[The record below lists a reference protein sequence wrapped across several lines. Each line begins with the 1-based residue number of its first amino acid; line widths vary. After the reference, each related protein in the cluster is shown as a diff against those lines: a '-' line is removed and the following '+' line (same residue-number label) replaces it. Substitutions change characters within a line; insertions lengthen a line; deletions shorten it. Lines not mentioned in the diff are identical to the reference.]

1 MTEWLTAF
9 AAAAGTIMV
18 YMAVRRFYRRFPYP
32 FTLPIV
38 TGTITIVLVLLITD
52 ISYSTYMTGGQW
64 IERLL
69 GPAVVALALPLY
81 KQREILKKYALPLTA
96 GVSVGAVSGVVSGY
110 FPSKW
115 LGINDELIATVL
127 PKSVTTP
134 VAMDIADTAGGI
146 PAVAAVFVMVAGIGG
161 VVTASYLFSSVGI
174 TRTLAKGIALGS
186 ASHAIGTAKAL
197 ENSELEGTAGSVAMT
212 LSALLLSFIT
222 PLLTA
227 IFFS

>member
-1 MTEWLTAF
+1 MNEWLPAF
-9 AAAAGTIMV
+9 AAVAGTVAV
-18 YMAVRRFYRRFPYP
+18 YQGTRWFYRRFPYP
-32 FTLPIV
+32 ITLPIV
-38 TGTITIVLVLLITD
+38 TGTITIVLFLLVMD
-52 ISYSTYMTGGQW
+52 ISYSTYMSGGQW
-64 IERLL
+64 IEKLL

-81 KQREILKKYALPLTA
+81 KQRETVKKYAFPLTA
-96 GVSVGAVSGVVSGY
+96 GITAGALAGVLSGY
-110 FPSKW
+110 VPARW
-115 LGINDELIATVL
+115 LGLDDELIATVL

-134 VAMDIADTAGGI
+134 VAMDIAQTTGGI

-161 VVTASYLFSSVGI
+161 VVSASYVFAFTGI
-174 TRTLAKGIALGS
+174 SQSLAKGISFGA

-227 IFFS
+227 IFF